1 MTDISKSE
9 LDRQLEELYI
19 VLRGAFE
26 TQRSIYEY
34 LELFNAKS
42 DLLLKCREMF
52 LLGQFRDIYRIT
64 RPFITFENRALAPS
78 SELIRDV
85 WNHGNFVPDA
95 AQRVLNNDNEH
106 VAWSNPL
113 WSAFFARLQLWLQ
126 VTSCKLTDCSWQFES
141 CREQLVLYAK
151 LVASTGLITIFEQ
164 QAPPFLYHLSIQNH
178 SSHYC
183 WSEVFMQ
190 LQLELSANGGTLTI
204 SSNHSNECFDVRLR
218 IPASTERT
226 RNTPQLPLFETMTN
240 SILLLVFNRVIVTRQ
255 LMIEFLYEY
264 SRSKLMNELKPG
276 TYSWQFA
283 TLIDELTGKLEAD
296 IDKLQDWV
304 AEHRLTP
311 DDRIS

>member
-1 MTDISKSE
+1 
-9 LDRQLEELYI
+9 
-19 VLRGAFE
+19 
-26 TQRSIYEY
+26 
-34 LELFNAKS
+34 
-42 DLLLKCREMF
+42 
-52 LLGQFRDIYRIT
+52 
-64 RPFITFENRALAPS
+64 
-78 SELIRDV
+78 
-85 WNHGNFVPDA
+85 
-95 AQRVLNNDNEH
+95 
-106 VAWSNPL
+106 
-113 WSAFFARLQLWLQ
+113 
-126 VTSCKLTDCSWQFES
+126 
-141 CREQLVLYAK
+141 
-151 LVASTGLITIFEQ
+151 
-164 QAPPFLYHLSIQNH
+164 
-178 SSHYC
+178 
-183 WSEVFMQ
+183 MQ